1 MKLLK
6 DAAVQGDVSNL
17 IIFGAYGSLPENQI
31 SPNLRYIERNPNIK
45 FSLNIADTIWI
56 SEPYRIFKF
65 GVKS

>member
-31 SPNLRYIERNPNIK
+31 LRKYRYIESNLPELQICQ
-45 FSLNIADTIWI
+45 
-56 SEPYRIFKF
+56 
-65 GVKS
+65 

>member
-31 SPNLRYIERNPNIK
+31 LRKYRYIEIICNLPELQICQ
-45 FSLNIADTIWI
+45 
-56 SEPYRIFKF
+56 
-65 GVKS
+65 